1 GGGAAR
7 RAGLGR
13 SGDRG
18 GRLPPVVEGGDEYA
32 TQERRLLRRH
42 PHRLVWRSGDPA
54 MADGASVRRLSDVGS
69 VDGPDRATGAH
80 CTGGRGGDLMAVQRV
95 SVPYEHDPADL
106 QTIYLAVTSGT
117 EPQEHE
123 WKPAYRD
130 TRDGRRVVWVKT
142 EVPPRN

>member
-1 GGGAAR
+1 
-7 RAGLGR
+7 
-13 SGDRG
+13 
-18 GRLPPVVEGGDEYA
+18 
-32 TQERRLLRRH
+32 
-42 PHRLVWRSGDPA
+42 
-54 MADGASVRRLSDVGS
+54 
-69 VDGPDRATGAH
+69 
-80 CTGGRGGDLMAVQRV
+80 MAVQRV

-142 EVPPRN
+142 EVPQRNVAVWIRDRNGVRRATRFKVGE

>member
-1 GGGAAR
+1 
-7 RAGLGR
+7 
-13 SGDRG
+13 
-18 GRLPPVVEGGDEYA
+18 
-32 TQERRLLRRH
+32 
-42 PHRLVWRSGDPA
+42 
-54 MADGASVRRLSDVGS
+54 
-69 VDGPDRATGAH
+69 
-80 CTGGRGGDLMAVQRV
+80 MAVQRV

-142 EVPPRN
+142 EVPRMMASVAELRVPLLAEVGSGLNWEAAH